1 MFGEYRPE
9 DLKRVKEIE
18 LEILIEFI
26 RICEKH
32 DLKYF
37 ASVSYTHLKG
47 RKPDISQNKDKRK
60 AGKRK

>member
-32 DLKYF
+32 DLKYIKE
-37 ASVSYTHLKG
+37 YETK
-47 RKPDISQNKDKRK
+47 
-60 AGKRK
+60 